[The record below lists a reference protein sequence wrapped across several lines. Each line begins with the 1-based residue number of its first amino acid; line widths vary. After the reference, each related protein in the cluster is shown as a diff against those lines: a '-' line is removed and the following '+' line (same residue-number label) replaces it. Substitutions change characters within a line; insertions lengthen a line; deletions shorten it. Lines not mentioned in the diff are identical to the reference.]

1 MVRIVIATIGSR
13 GDLQPYCILGQALA
27 ARGHDVA
34 IATEKRLESL
44 VTNEFKLPF
53 RCIVGDCCRMLF
65 DPVMQAK
72 LRTCSFFETLQ
83 IIGDFNKDIDPREI
97 MASYVAALD
106 GADIVVSSYLSFAE
120 TYCVAEAKQLRWVPV
135 FLGNFQFRTSEY
147 PSWVIDG
154 LTFGLRWLN
163 RLSYSLLVRMM
174 WQKQRAGINTSRQE
188 LLALP
193 SITSPEG
200 IMGRLQEDDIIII
213 HIAAS
218 TLFAGPKHK
227 LPTDID
233 PTKVNYTGFLFPLN
247 NPVGSSSLQT
257 FIQEAKYDAVPVIY
271 LGFGS
276 MPTLEPLLLV
286 QLIVQVCQTAKCRCV
301 FVSGWSSTS
310 SPECQELLT
319 THSDLICNE
328 SSVSH
333 PWLFPQMSCILHHA
347 GLGTTAAALQSGIP
361 QIPCPIMVDQFY
373 NAKKMVQLGVALT
386 TIGSKQLTA
395 VNVSKAVKAVL
406 HNEKHVRMRAQEMG
420 KYVTD
425 ESAGN
430 LDRLCDQLLA
440 AKAVFA

>member
-1 MVRIVIATIGSR
+1 MVRIIIATIGSR

-72 LRTCSFFETLQ
+72 LRTCSFLETIQ
-83 IIGDFNKDIDPREI
+83 IVGDRYRDIDPNELF
-97 MASYVAALD
+97 ASYVAALD
-106 GADIVVSSYLSFAE
+106 GTDVVISSFLSLAE
-120 TYCVAEAKQLRWVPV
+120 TYSIAEAKQLRWVPL
-135 FLGNFQFRTSEY
+135 FLGNISMPTSEN

-163 RLSYSLLVRMM
+163 RLSYSLIYRML
-174 WQKQRAGINTSRQE
+174 WQKQRAWVNACRHE
-188 LLALP
+188 MLALP
-193 SITSPEG
+193 PVTSPEG
-200 IMGRLQEDDIIII
+200 IMNRLQVDDNITV

-218 TLFAGPKHK
+218 TLFAGPKHT

-233 PTKVNYTGFLFPLN
+233 PTKVNYTGFLFPLDN
-247 NPVGSSSLQT
+247 RIGSPSLQT
-257 FIQEAKYDAVPVIY
+257 FIQVAKDDAVPVIY

-276 MPTLEPLLLV
+276 MPTLEPLSLV

-301 FVSGWSSTS
+301 FVSGGSSTA

-347 GLGTTAAALQSGIP
+347 GLGTTAAALQSGVP

-395 VNVSKAVKAVL
+395 VTVSKAVTAVL

-420 KYVTD
+420 RHVTD

-440 AKAVFA
+440 AKALFA